1 MLHTNYTCPRLIRE
15 NPVTLPR
22 WLQAKAL
29 AEEAAQL
36 TRNIL
41 QLNVKMGRAQ
51 VHAERPAVLRTAGT

>member
-1 MLHTNYTCPRLIRE
+1 MM
-15 NPVTLPR
+15 
-22 WLQAKAL
+22 LQAKAL

-51 VHAERPAVLRTAGT
+51 V